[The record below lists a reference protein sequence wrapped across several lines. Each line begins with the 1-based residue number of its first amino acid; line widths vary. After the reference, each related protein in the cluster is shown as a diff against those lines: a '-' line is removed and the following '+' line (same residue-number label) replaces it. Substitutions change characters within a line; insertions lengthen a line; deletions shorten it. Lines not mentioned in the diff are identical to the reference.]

1 MTRKQAT
8 IAVRS
13 GLNDDEQYGCVV
25 PPIHLSSTY
34 NFTGFNEPRAH
45 DYSRRGNPTR
55 DVTQR
60 ALAEL
65 EGGAGAVLTNT
76 GMSAIHLVTTVF
88 LKPGDLLV
96 APHDC
101 YGGSYRLFDSL
112 AKRGC
117 YRVLFVDQN
126 DEQALKQALAE
137 KPKLVLVESP
147 SNPLLRVV
155 DIAKICQLARDA
167 GAISV
172 VDNTFLSPALQNPLA
187 LGADLVLHSCTKY
200 LNGHSDVVA
209 GVVIA
214 KDPDVVTELAWWAN
228 NIGVTAGAFD
238 SYLLL
243 RGIRTLSPRMD
254 VAQRNAQAIVDF
266 LKTQPLVKKLYHPSL
281 PENQG
286 HEIAARQQKGF
297 GAMLSFEL
305 DGDEQTLGRQLHK
318 FGGSSLADV
327 KCYLRVAGIMTEYS
341 QPGDMMVVSAA
352 GSTTNQLISWLKLS
366 QTDRLSAHQV
376 QQSLRRYQ
384 SELIAGL
391 LPADVADG
399 LIGAFTHD
407 LERLAALLDSGIT
420 DAVYAEVVGHGEVW
434 SARLMAAVLQHLGV
448 DAAWLDARDFLRA
461 ERAAQPQV
469 DEGLSYPL
477 LQQLLVQHPGKRIVV
492 TGFISRSNAGE
503 TVLLGRNGSDY
514 SATQIGALAGVSR
527 VTIWSDVA
535 GVYSADPRKV
545 KDACLLPLLR
555 LDEASEL
562 ARLAAPVLHART
574 LQPVSGSDI
583 DLQLRCSYTP
593 DQGSTRIERVLASG
607 TGARIVTSHDDI
619 CLIEF
624 QVPAGQDFRLAHK
637 EIDTILKR
645 AQVRPLAVGVHN
657 DRQLLQFCYTAEV
670 ADSALKILDEAGLP
684 GELRL
689 RQGLALVAM
698 VGAGVTRNPLHCH
711 RFWQEF
717 TWQSE
722 EGISLVAVLRK
733 GPTES
738 LIQGLHTS
746 LFRAEKR
753 IGLVLFGKGN
763 IGSRWLELFAREQV
777 TLSARTGF
785 EFILAGVVDS
795 RRSLLNYEGLDASR
809 ALAFFNDEAVEQDE
823 ESLFLW
829 MRAHPYDDL
838 VVLDVTASEQ
848 LADQYLD
855 FASHGFHVISANKLA
870 GASSTDKYRQIHDA
884 FEKTGRHW
892 LYNATVGAGLPVNHT
907 VRDLIE
913 SGDSILALS
922 GIFSGTLSWLFLQ
935 FDGTVPFTDLVDQAW
950 QQGLTE
956 PDPRVD
962 LSGKDVMR
970 KLVILAREAG
980 YDIEPD
986 SVRVE
991 SLVPAGCEEGS
1002 VDHFFENGEELNEQM
1017 VQRLEAANEMGLVL
1031 RYVARFEANGKA
1043 RVGVEAVRPEHPLAA
1058 LLPCDNVFAIESRWY
1073 RDNPLVIRGPGAG
1086 RDVTAGAIQSDINRL
1101 AKLL

>member
-1 MTRKQAT
+1 MSV
-8 IAVRS
+8 IA
-13 GLNDDEQYGCVV
+13 Q
-25 PPIHLSSTY
+25 
-34 NFTGFNEPRAH
+34 
-45 DYSRRGNPTR
+45 
-55 DVTQR
+55 
-60 ALAEL
+60 
-65 EGGAGAVLTNT
+65 AGA
-76 GMSAIHLVTTVF
+76 
-88 LKPGDLLV
+88 K
-96 APHDC
+96 
-101 YGGSYRLFDSL
+101 
-112 AKRGC
+112 
-117 YRVLFVDQN
+117 
-126 DEQALKQALAE
+126 
-137 KPKLVLVESP
+137 
-147 SNPLLRVV
+147 
-155 DIAKICQLARDA
+155 
-167 GAISV
+167 
-172 VDNTFLSPALQNPLA
+172 
-187 LGADLVLHSCTKY
+187 
-200 LNGHSDVVA
+200 
-209 GVVIA
+209 
-214 KDPDVVTELAWWAN
+214 
-228 NIGVTAGAFD
+228 
-238 SYLLL
+238 
-243 RGIRTLSPRMD
+243 
-254 VAQRNAQAIVDF
+254 
-266 LKTQPLVKKLYHPSL
+266 
-281 PENQG
+281 
-286 HEIAARQQKGF
+286 
-297 GAMLSFEL
+297 
-305 DGDEQTLGRQLHK
+305 GRQLHK

-327 KCYLRVAGIMTEYS
+327 KCYLRVAGIMAEYS
-341 QPGDMMVVSAA
+341 QPDDMMVVSAA
-352 GSTTNQLISWLKLS
+352 GSTTNQLINWLKLS

-376 QQSLRRYQ
+376 QQTLRRYQ
-384 SELIAGL
+384 CDLISGL
-391 LPADVADG
+391 LPAEEADS
-399 LIGAFTHD
+399 LISAFVSD
-407 LERLAALLDSGIT
+407 LERLAALLDSGIN

-434 SARLMAAVLQHLGV
+434 SARLMSAVLNQQGLP
-448 DAAWLDARDFLRA
+448 AAWLDAREFLRA

-477 LQQLLVQHPGKRIVV
+477 LQQLLVQHPGKRLVV
-492 TGFISRSNAGE
+492 TGFISRNNAGE

-574 LQPVSGSDI
+574 LQPVSGSEI

-607 TGARIVTSHDDI
+607 TGARIVTSHDDV

-624 QVPAGQDFRLAHK
+624 QVPASQDFKLAHK
-637 EIDTILKR
+637 EIDQILKR

-657 DRQLLQFCYTAEV
+657 DRQLLQFCYTSEV

-711 RFWQEF
+711 RFWQQLKGQPVEF
-717 TWQSE
+717 TWQSDD
-722 EGISLVAVLRK
+722 GISLVAVLRT

-738 LIQGLHTS
+738 LIQGLHQS
-746 LFRAEKR
+746 VFRAEKR

-763 IGSRWLELFAREQV
+763 IGSRWLELFAREQS

-785 EFILAGVVDS
+785 EFVLAGVVDS
-795 RRSLLNYEGLDASR
+795 RRSLLSYDGLDASR

-838 VVLDVTASEQ
+838 VVLDVTASQQ

-870 GASSTDKYRQIHDA
+870 GAS
-884 FEKTGRHW
+884 
-892 LYNATVGAGLPVNHT
+892 
-907 VRDLIE
+907 
-913 SGDSILALS
+913 DSN
-922 GIFSGTLSWLFLQ
+922 SGTLSWLFLQ
-935 FDGTVPFTDLVDQAW
+935 FDGSVPFTELVDQAW

-956 PDPRVD
+956 PDPRDD

-980 YDIEPD
+980 YNIEPD
-986 SVRVE
+986 QVRVE
-991 SLVPAGCEEGS
+991 SLVPAHCEGGS
-1002 VDHFFENGEELNEQM
+1002 IDHFFENGDELNEQM
-1017 VQRLEAANEMGLVL
+1017 VQRLEAAREMGLVL
-1031 RYVARFEANGKA
+1031 RYVARFDANGKA
-1043 RVGVEAVRPEHPLAA
+1043 RVGVEAVREDHPLAS

-1101 AKLL
+1101 AQLL

>member
-1 MTRKQAT
+1 MSV
-8 IAVRS
+8 IA
-13 GLNDDEQYGCVV
+13 Q
-25 PPIHLSSTY
+25 
-34 NFTGFNEPRAH
+34 
-45 DYSRRGNPTR
+45 
-55 DVTQR
+55 
-60 ALAEL
+60 
-65 EGGAGAVLTNT
+65 AGA
-76 GMSAIHLVTTVF
+76 
-88 LKPGDLLV
+88 K
-96 APHDC
+96 
-101 YGGSYRLFDSL
+101 
-112 AKRGC
+112 
-117 YRVLFVDQN
+117 
-126 DEQALKQALAE
+126 
-137 KPKLVLVESP
+137 
-147 SNPLLRVV
+147 
-155 DIAKICQLARDA
+155 
-167 GAISV
+167 
-172 VDNTFLSPALQNPLA
+172 
-187 LGADLVLHSCTKY
+187 
-200 LNGHSDVVA
+200 
-209 GVVIA
+209 
-214 KDPDVVTELAWWAN
+214 
-228 NIGVTAGAFD
+228 
-238 SYLLL
+238 
-243 RGIRTLSPRMD
+243 
-254 VAQRNAQAIVDF
+254 
-266 LKTQPLVKKLYHPSL
+266 
-281 PENQG
+281 
-286 HEIAARQQKGF
+286 
-297 GAMLSFEL
+297 
-305 DGDEQTLGRQLHK
+305 GRQLHK

-327 KCYLRVAGIMTEYS
+327 KCYLRVAGIMAEYS
-341 QPGDMMVVSAA
+341 MPGDMMVVSAA

-376 QQSLRRYQ
+376 QQALRRYQ

-399 LIGAFTHD
+399 LISHFIQD
-407 LERLAALLDSGIT
+407 LERLAALLDSGVT

-434 SARLMAAVLQHLGV
+434 SARLMAAVLQQQGLE
-448 DAAWLDARDFLRA
+448 AAWLDARDFLRA
-461 ERAAQPQV
+461 ERGAQPQV

-477 LQQLLVQHPGKRIVV
+477 LQQLLVQHPNKRIVV

-624 QVPAGQDFRLAHK
+624 LVPAGHDFKLAHK
-637 EIDTILKR
+637 EIDLILKR
-645 AQVRPLAVGVHN
+645 AQVRPLAVGVHT
-657 DRQLLQFCYTAEV
+657 DRHLLQFCYTAEV

-689 RQGLALVAM
+689 RQGLALIAM

-711 RFWQEF
+711 RFWQQLKGQPVEF

-722 EGISLVAVLRK
+722 EGISLVAVMRT

-738 LIQGLHTS
+738 LIQGLHQS

-753 IGLVLFGKGN
+753 IGLMLFGKGN
-763 IGSRWLELFAREQV
+763 IGSRWLELFAREQT

-785 EFILAGVVDS
+785 EFVLAGVVDS
-795 RRSLLNYEGLDASR
+795 RRSLLSYEGLDASR
-809 ALAFFNDEAVEQDE
+809 ALAFFNDEAIEQDE

-870 GASSTDKYRQIHDA
+870 GASNTRNYRQIHDA

-907 VRDLIE
+907 VRDLID
-913 SGDSILALS
+913 SGDSILAIS

-980 YDIEPD
+980 YDIEPGQ
-986 SVRVE
+986 VRVE

-1002 VDHFFENGEELNEQM
+1002 VDHFFENGEALNEQM
-1017 VQRLEAANEMGLVL
+1017 LQRLEAAREMGLVL
-1031 RYVARFEANGKA
+1031 RYVARFDANGKA

-1101 AKLL
+1101 AQLL

>member
-1 MTRKQAT
+1 MSV
-8 IAVRS
+8 IA
-13 GLNDDEQYGCVV
+13 Q
-25 PPIHLSSTY
+25 
-34 NFTGFNEPRAH
+34 
-45 DYSRRGNPTR
+45 
-55 DVTQR
+55 
-60 ALAEL
+60 
-65 EGGAGAVLTNT
+65 AGA
-76 GMSAIHLVTTVF
+76 
-88 LKPGDLLV
+88 K
-96 APHDC
+96 
-101 YGGSYRLFDSL
+101 
-112 AKRGC
+112 
-117 YRVLFVDQN
+117 
-126 DEQALKQALAE
+126 
-137 KPKLVLVESP
+137 
-147 SNPLLRVV
+147 
-155 DIAKICQLARDA
+155 
-167 GAISV
+167 
-172 VDNTFLSPALQNPLA
+172 
-187 LGADLVLHSCTKY
+187 
-200 LNGHSDVVA
+200 
-209 GVVIA
+209 
-214 KDPDVVTELAWWAN
+214 
-228 NIGVTAGAFD
+228 
-238 SYLLL
+238 
-243 RGIRTLSPRMD
+243 
-254 VAQRNAQAIVDF
+254 
-266 LKTQPLVKKLYHPSL
+266 
-281 PENQG
+281 
-286 HEIAARQQKGF
+286 
-297 GAMLSFEL
+297 
-305 DGDEQTLGRQLHK
+305 GRQLHK

-327 KCYLRVAGIMTEYS
+327 KCYLRVAGIMAEYS
-341 QPGDMMVVSAA
+341 QPDDMMVVSAA
-352 GSTTNQLISWLKLS
+352 GSTTNQLINWLKLS

-376 QQSLRRYQ
+376 QQTLRRYQ
-384 SELIAGL
+384 CDLISGL
-391 LPADVADG
+391 LPAEEADN
-399 LIGAFTHD
+399 LISAFVSD
-407 LERLAALLDSGIT
+407 LEHLAALLDSGIN

-434 SARLMAAVLQHLGV
+434 SARLMSAVLNQQGLP
-448 DAAWLDARDFLRA
+448 AAWLDAREFLRA

-477 LQQLLVQHPGKRIVV
+477 LQQLLVQHPGKRLVV
-492 TGFISRSNAGE
+492 TGFISRNNAGE

-574 LQPVSGSDI
+574 LQPVSGSEI

-607 TGARIVTSHDDI
+607 TGARIVTSHDDV

-624 QVPAGQDFRLAHK
+624 QVPASQDFKLAHK
-637 EIDTILKR
+637 EIDQILKR

-657 DRQLLQFCYTAEV
+657 DRQLLQFCYTSEV
-670 ADSALKILDEAGLP
+670 VDSALKILDEAGLP

-711 RFWQEF
+711 RFWQQLKGQPVEF
-717 TWQSE
+717 TWQSDD
-722 EGISLVAVLRK
+722 GISLVAVLRT

-738 LIQGLHTS
+738 LIQGLHQS
-746 LFRAEKR
+746 VFRAEKR

-763 IGSRWLELFAREQV
+763 IGSRWLELFAREQS

-785 EFILAGVVDS
+785 EFVLAGVVDS
-795 RRSLLNYEGLDASR
+795 RRSLLSYDGLDASR

-838 VVLDVTASEQ
+838 VVLDVTASQQ

-870 GASSTDKYRQIHDA
+870 GASDSNKYRQIHDA

-892 LYNATVGAGLPVNHT
+892 LYNATVGAGLPINHT
-907 VRDLIE
+907 VRDLID
-913 SGDSILALS
+913 SGDTILSIS

-935 FDGTVPFTDLVDQAW
+935 FDGSVPFTELVDQAW

-956 PDPRVD
+956 PDPRDD

-980 YDIEPD
+980 YNIEPD
-986 SVRVE
+986 QVRVE
-991 SLVPAGCEEGS
+991 SLVPAHCEGGS
-1002 VDHFFENGEELNEQM
+1002 IDHFFENGDELNEQM
-1017 VQRLEAANEMGLVL
+1017 VQRLEAAREMGLVL
-1031 RYVARFEANGKA
+1031 RYVARFDANGKA
-1043 RVGVEAVRPEHPLAA
+1043 RVGVEAVREDHPLAS

-1101 AKLL
+1101 AQLL